1 MGKVLTKVYLKG
13 STTKQYDDLVAD
25 LGKVGQVKLAERP
38 HHFAYLV
45 DGEVLVVDI
54 WESAE
59 DFGNFGKIMVPLA
72 KKHGIDAEAELFPLH
87 NELD

>member
-1 MGKVLTKVYLKG
+1 
-13 STTKQYDDLVAD
+13 VAD
-25 LGKVGQVKLAERP
+25 LGQEGQVKLAEQP

-45 DGEVLVVDI
+45 DGEVLVIDF
-54 WESAE
+54 WESAK

-72 KKHGIDAEAELFPLH
+72 KKHGIDAEAELFPLY